1 MSYLLVFLG
10 AGIGGALRHAVNV
23 LAARTV
29 GIEFPVGTF
38 AINVV
43 GSFAMGVLMGVL
55 AARAGGQDGLRLFL
69 GTGVLGG
76 FTTFSAFSLEAVTLV
91 ERGRPGLAIAYVAGS
106 VALAILGLV
115 LGLMLARRLA

>member
-76 FTTFSAFSLEAVTLV
+76 FTTFSAFSLEAVTLA